1 MSWVSKKKPTTTT
14 VSSTCVYEKHPVVN
28 KVAKLQ
34 SSKPLYNDDDNADT
48 LDELD
53 HRLDEA
59 FDSLEARNAF
69 KTLKVKMENKKII
82 ITLTSNFLFS
92 FNIKVPEKLY
102 REYKHYF
109 IMIMISRYIILICLY
124 LCLAYILLCI
134 INSFFY

>member
-1 MSWVSKKKPTTTT
+1 M
-14 VSSTCVYEKHPVVN
+14 N
-28 KVAKLQ
+28 NVAKLQ
-34 SSKPLYNDDDNADT
+34 SSKPLYNDDDDDDNADT

-69 KTLKVKMENKKII
+69 KTLKVKMENRKII

-92 FNIKVPEKLY
+92 FDIEVPEKFY

-109 IMIMISRYIILICLY
+109 IIMIMSRYIILICLY

-134 INSFFY
+134 IINGFFY